1 MRSSHINHQCHA
13 TSLASYWIGR
23 ILLNILGWKVAG
35 EVPPG
40 GKFVLV
46 GAPHT
51 SNWDFPIGLATLYVF
66 RLRVTWV
73 GKDSL
78 FNWPFGGF
86 MSWLGGIGV
95 DRNHP
100 AGIADHLANSIKDTE
115 SMVLVITP
123 SGTRGKRAYW
133 KSGFYRIALAA
144 DVPLLCGSLDYQ
156 SKTARLGLSF
166 KPTGDLKSDMDRI
179 RDYYKDLSAAYPEN
193 STPIRLREED
203 DQPLP
208 NIDS

>member
-1 MRSSHINHQCHA
+1 MRRSTINHQCHT
-13 TSLASYWIGR
+13 TSLISYWVGR
-23 ILLNILGWKVAG
+23 ILLSILGWKVEG

-40 GKFVLV
+40 CKFVLV

-66 RLRVTWV
+66 RLHVTWV
-73 GKDSL
+73 GKDTL
-78 FNWPFGGF
+78 FKWPFGGF
-86 MSWLGGIGV
+86 MRWLGGIGV
-95 DRNHP
+95 DRSHP
-100 AGIADHLANSIKDTE
+100 AGVADHLANRIKDAQ

-123 SGTRGKRAYW
+123 SGTRGKREYW

-144 DVPLLCGSLDYQ
+144 DVPLLCGALDYQ

-179 RDYYKDLSAAYPEN
+179 RDYYKDMSAAYPEN
-193 STPIRLREED
+193 ATPIRLREED
-203 DQPLP
+203 DLPLP
-208 NIDS
+208 NKDS